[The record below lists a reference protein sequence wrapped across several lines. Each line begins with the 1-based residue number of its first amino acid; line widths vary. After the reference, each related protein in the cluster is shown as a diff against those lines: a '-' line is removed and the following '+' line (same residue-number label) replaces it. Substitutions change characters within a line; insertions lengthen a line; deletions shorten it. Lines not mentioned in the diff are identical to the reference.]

1 MSFNS
6 IDSILSDLSGNK
18 AINFAILKNLV
29 SIFPVFL
36 SSCFITDMI
45 MGLDTDTDIEIIPV
59 EENGNGKI
67 TEEEF
72 VALIENEDF
81 LETFNTFYYPDSIV
95 KDARSIDSDQSML
108 YVILEA
114 VEEFDEVEDYY
125 KNKKVQSIW
134 SRDFIYQKSMAEI
147 QEDFIEGDEDVP
159 ISKFT
164 FSSKDR
170 DRVVDILV
178 KDLDTGRTQIMITC
192 WNLQ

>member
-1 MSFNS
+1 MNIFKKLF
-6 IDSILSDLSGNK
+6 IGFFICVL
-18 AINFAILKNLV
+18 
-29 SIFPVFL
+29 SIFLVFL

-45 MGLDTDTDIEIIPV
+45 IGPDTDTSIEIVPV

-72 VALIENEDF
+72 VALIDNEDF
-81 LETFNTFYYPDSIV
+81 LETFDTFYYPDSVV
-95 KDARSIDSDQSML
+95 KDARSLDSDQSML

-114 VEEFDEVEDYY
+114 VEGFDEVEEYY

-134 SRDFIYQKSMAEI
+134 SRDFIYQKSMAKVE
-147 QEDFIEGDEDVP
+147 EDFIEEDKDVP

-170 DRVVDILV
+170 DKVVDILL

>member
-1 MSFNS
+1 MNIFKKLF
-6 IDSILSDLSGNK
+6 IGFFICVL
-18 AINFAILKNLV
+18 
-29 SIFPVFL
+29 SIFLVFL

-45 MGLDTDTDIEIIPV
+45 IGPDTDTSIEIVPV

-72 VALIENEDF
+72 VALIDNEDF
-81 LETFNTFYYPDSIV
+81 LETFDTFYYPDSVV
-95 KDARSIDSDQSML
+95 KDARSLDSDQSML

-114 VEEFDEVEDYY
+114 VEGFDEVEEYY

-134 SRDFIYQKSMAEI
+134 SRDFIYQKSMAKVE
-147 QEDFIEGDEDVP
+147 EDFIEEDKDVP

-170 DRVVDILV
+170 DKVVDILV

>member
-1 MSFNS
+1 MNIFKKLF
-6 IDSILSDLSGNK
+6 IGFFICVL
-18 AINFAILKNLV
+18 

-45 MGLDTDTDIEIIPV
+45 IGPDTDTSIEIVPV

-72 VALIENEDF
+72 VALIDNEDF
-81 LETFNTFYYPDSIV
+81 LETFDTFYYPDSVV
-95 KDARSIDSDQSML
+95 KDARSLDSEQSML

-114 VEEFDEVEDYY
+114 VEGFDEVEEYY

-134 SRDFIYQKSMAEI
+134 SRDFIYQKSMAKVE
-147 QEDFIEGDEDVP
+147 EDFIEEDKDVP

-170 DRVVDILV
+170 DKVVDILV

>member
-1 MSFNS
+1 
-6 IDSILSDLSGNK
+6 
-18 AINFAILKNLV
+18 
-29 SIFPVFL
+29 
-36 SSCFITDMI
+36 MI
-45 MGLDTDTDIEIIPV
+45 IGPATDTSIEITQL
-59 EENGNGKI
+59 EETVKGKI
-67 TEEEF
+67 SEEEF

-95 KDARSIDSDQSML
+95 KDARTVDSDQNML

-134 SRDFIYQKSMAEI
+134 SRDFLYQKSMAKVE
-147 QEDFIEGDEDVP
+147 EEFIEGDEEVP

>member
-1 MSFNS
+1 
-6 IDSILSDLSGNK
+6 
-18 AINFAILKNLV
+18 
-29 SIFPVFL
+29 
-36 SSCFITDMI
+36 MI
-45 MGLDTDTDIEIIPV
+45 IGPDADTSIEITQV
-59 EENGNGKI
+59 EEKGKGKI
-67 TEEEF
+67 SEEEF

-81 LETFNTFYYPDSIV
+81 LETFNNFYYPDSIV
-95 KDARSIDSDQSML
+95 KDARTVDSDQNML

-134 SRDFIYQKSMAEI
+134 SRDFLYQKSMAKVE
-147 QEDFIEGDEDVP
+147 EEFIEGDEDVP

>member
-1 MSFNS
+1 M
-6 IDSILSDLSGNK
+6 IIGSD
-18 AINFAILKNLV
+18 A
-29 SIFPVFL
+29 
-36 SSCFITDMI
+36 
-45 MGLDTDTDIEIIPV
+45 DTDTSIEIIPV
-59 EENGNGKI
+59 EESGNGKI

-72 VALIENEDF
+72 IALIENEDF
-81 LETFNTFYYPDSIV
+81 LETFNTFYFPDSKV
-95 KDARSIDSDQSML
+95 KEARSIDTDQSML

-114 VEEFDEVEDYY
+114 VEGFDEVEEYY
-125 KNKKVQSIW
+125 KEKKVQSIW
-134 SRDFIYQKSMAEI
+134 SRDFIYQKSMAELE
-147 QEDFIEGDEDVP
+147 EDFIEGDEDVP

>member
-1 MSFNS
+1 MNIFKKLFTGLF
-6 IDSILSDLSGNK
+6 ICVLS
-18 AINFAILKNLV
+18 V
-29 SIFPVFL
+29 SPVFL

-45 MGLDTDTDIEIIPV
+45 TGPDTAASIEAAPV

-67 TEEEF
+67 SEEEF
-72 VALIENEDF
+72 VALVDNEDF

-95 KDARSIDSDQSML
+95 KDARSVDLDQSML

-114 VEEFDEVEDYY
+114 VEEFDEVEEYY

-134 SRDFIYQKSMAEI
+134 SRDFIYQKSMAKVE
-147 QEDFIEGDEDVP
+147 EDFIEGNEDVP

-164 FSSKDR
+164 FSSKDK
-170 DRVVDILV
+170 DRIVDILV

>member
-1 MSFNS
+1 MN
-6 IDSILSDLSGNK
+6 
-18 AINFAILKNLV
+18 ILKKLFIGLFICLL

-45 MGLDTDTDIEIIPV
+45 TGTDTATSIEITPV

-72 VALIENEDF
+72 VELIENEDF
-81 LETFNTFYYPDSIV
+81 LETFNTFYYPDSRV
-95 KDARSIDSDQSML
+95 KDARTVDSDQSML
-108 YVILEA
+108 YVILET
-114 VEEFDEVEDYY
+114 VDEFDEVEDYY

-134 SRDFIYQKSMAEI
+134 SRDFIYQKSMAKVE
-147 QEDFIEGDEDVP
+147 EDFIEGDEDVP
-159 ISKFT
+159 VSKFT

>member
-1 MSFNS
+1 
-6 IDSILSDLSGNK
+6 
-18 AINFAILKNLV
+18 
-29 SIFPVFL
+29 
-36 SSCFITDMI
+36 MI
-45 MGLDTDTDIEIIPV
+45 IGPATDTSIEITQ
-59 EENGNGKI
+59 EEETVNGKI
-67 TEEEF
+67 SEEEF
-72 VALIENEDF
+72 IALIENEDF

-95 KDARSIDSDQSML
+95 KDARTVDSDQNML

-114 VEEFDEVEDYY
+114 AEEFDEVEDYY

-134 SRDFIYQKSMAEI
+134 NRDFLYQKSMAKVE
-147 QEDFIEGDEDVP
+147 EEFIEGDEEVP

>member
-1 MSFNS
+1 MKIFKKLC
-6 IDSILSDLSGNK
+6 IGLFICVLG
-18 AINFAILKNLV
+18 
-29 SIFPVFL
+29 IFPVFL

-45 MGLDTDTDIEIIPV
+45 IGPATDTSIEITQ
-59 EENGNGKI
+59 EEETVKGKI
-67 TEEEF
+67 SEEEF

-95 KDARSIDSDQSML
+95 KDARTVDSDQNML

-134 SRDFIYQKSMAEI
+134 SRDFLYQKSMAKVE
-147 QEDFIEGDEDVP
+147 EEFIEGDEEVP

>member
-1 MSFNS
+1 LYIGLFICM
-6 IDSILSDLSGNK
+6 LG
-18 AINFAILKNLV
+18 
-29 SIFPVFL
+29 IFPVFL

-45 MGLDTDTDIEIIPV
+45 MGPDTDTNIEIIQV
-59 EENGNGKI
+59 EEKENGKI

-72 VALIENEDF
+72 IALIENEDF
-81 LETFNTFYYPDSIV
+81 LETFDTFYYPDSIV
-95 KDARSIDSDQSML
+95 KDARTVDSDQSML

-114 VEEFDEVEDYY
+114 SESFDEVEDYY
-125 KNKKVQSIW
+125 RNKKVQSIW
-134 SRDFIYQKSMAEI
+134 SRDFIYQKSMAKVE
-147 QEDFIEGDEDVP
+147 EEFIEEDEDVP

-178 KDLDTGRTQIMITC
+178 KDLDIGRTQIMITC

>member
-1 MSFNS
+1 M
-6 IDSILSDLSGNK
+6 SILKKLFIGLF
-18 AINFAILKNLV
+18 ICVL

-45 MGLDTDTDIEIIPV
+45 MGPDAAASIEIKPV

-95 KDARSIDSDQSML
+95 KDARSIDSDQSIL
-108 YVILEA
+108 YVILETL
-114 VEEFDEVEDYY
+114 EEFDEVEDYY

-134 SRDFIYQKSMAEI
+134 SRDFIYQKSMAKL
-147 QEDFIEGDEDVP
+147 QEEFIEGDEDIP

>member
-1 MSFNS
+1 MN
-6 IDSILSDLSGNK
+6 
-18 AINFAILKNLV
+18 ILKKLFIGLFICV
-29 SIFPVFL
+29 LSIFPVFL

-45 MGLDTDTDIEIIPV
+45 TGTDTATSIEITPV

-72 VALIENEDF
+72 VELIENEDF
-81 LETFNTFYYPDSIV
+81 LETFNTFYYPDSRV
-95 KDARSIDSDQSML
+95 KDARTVDSDQSML
-108 YVILEA
+108 YVILET
-114 VEEFDEVEDYY
+114 VDEFDEVEDYY

-134 SRDFIYQKSMAEI
+134 SRDFIYQKSMAKVE
-147 QEDFIEGDEDVP
+147 EDFIEGDEDVP
-159 ISKFT
+159 VSKFT

>member
-1 MSFNS
+1 MH
-6 IDSILSDLSGNK
+6 
-18 AINFAILKNLV
+18 ILKKLFIGLIICLV
-29 SIFPVFL
+29 SVLPVFL

-45 MGLDTDTDIEIIPV
+45 TGSDPASTVKITPV
-59 EENGNGKI
+59 EENGDGKI

-72 VALIENEDF
+72 DALIENKDF
-81 LETFNTFYYPDSIV
+81 LETFNTFYYPDSTV
-95 KDARSIDSDQSML
+95 KDARSVGPDKSML

-114 VEEFDEVEDYY
+114 AGEFDEVEDYY

-134 SRDFIYQKSMAEI
+134 SRDFIYQKSMTTAE
-147 QEDFIEGDEDVP
+147 EDFIEGDEDVP

-178 KDLDTGRTQIMITC
+178 KELDMTRTQIMITC

>member
-1 MSFNS
+1 MNILKKLF
-6 IDSILSDLSGNK
+6 IGLFICVLSIL
-18 AINFAILKNLV
+18 
-29 SIFPVFL
+29 PVFL

-45 MGLDTDTDIEIIPV
+45 IGSDTATSIEITPV

-72 VALIENEDF
+72 VEIIENEDF
-81 LETFNTFYYPDSIV
+81 LETFNTFYYPDSRV
-95 KDARSIDSDQSML
+95 KDARTVDSDQSML
-108 YVILEA
+108 YVILET
-114 VEEFDEVEDYY
+114 VDGFDEVEDYY
-125 KNKKVQSIW
+125 KDKKVQSIW
-134 SRDFIYQKSMAEI
+134 SRDFIYQKSMAKVE
-147 QEDFIEGDEDVP
+147 EDFIEGDEDVP
-159 ISKFT
+159 VSKFT

>member
-1 MSFNS
+1 MN
-6 IDSILSDLSGNK
+6 
-18 AINFAILKNLV
+18 ILKKLFIGLFICV
-29 SIFPVFL
+29 LSIFPVFL

-45 MGLDTDTDIEIIPV
+45 TGPDTATSIEITPV

-192 WNLQ
+192 WSLQ

>member
-1 MSFNS
+1 MN
-6 IDSILSDLSGNK
+6 
-18 AINFAILKNLV
+18 ILKKLFIGLFICV
-29 SIFPVFL
+29 LSIFPVFL
-36 SSCFITDMI
+36 SSCFVVDMI
-45 MGLDTDTDIEIIPV
+45 MGPDTTASIEITPA
-59 EENGNGKI
+59 EEDGNGKI

-95 KDARSIDSDQSML
+95 KDARSVDSGQSML
-108 YVILEA
+108 YVILETL
-114 VEEFDEVEDYY
+114 EGFDEVEDYY

-134 SRDFIYQKSMAEI
+134 SRDFIYQKSMAKL

>member
-1 MSFNS
+1 M
-6 IDSILSDLSGNK
+6 SILKKLFIGLF
-18 AINFAILKNLV
+18 ICML

-45 MGLDTDTDIEIIPV
+45 MGSDTAASIEIKPV

-95 KDARSIDSDQSML
+95 KDARSVDSDQSIL
-108 YVILEA
+108 YVILET

-134 SRDFIYQKSMAEI
+134 SRDFIYQKSMAKL
-147 QEDFIEGDEDVP
+147 QEEFIEGDEDIP

>member
-1 MSFNS
+1 
-6 IDSILSDLSGNK
+6 
-18 AINFAILKNLV
+18 
-29 SIFPVFL
+29 
-36 SSCFITDMI
+36 MI
-45 MGLDTDTDIEIIPV
+45 IGPDTDTSIEIVPV

-72 VALIENEDF
+72 VALIDNEDF
-81 LETFNTFYYPDSIV
+81 LETFDTFYYPDSVV
-95 KDARSIDSDQSML
+95 KDARSLDSDQSML

-114 VEEFDEVEDYY
+114 VEGFDEVEEYY

-178 KDLDTGRTQIMITC
+178 KDLDAGRTQIMITC
-192 WNLQ
+192 WSLQ

>member
-1 MSFNS
+1 MNILKKLF
-6 IDSILSDLSGNK
+6 ITLFICVLSIL
-18 AINFAILKNLV
+18 
-29 SIFPVFL
+29 PVLL

-45 MGLDTDTDIEIIPV
+45 TGPDTATSIEITPV

-81 LETFNTFYYPDSIV
+81 LETFNTFYYPDSRV
-95 KDARSIDSDQSML
+95 KDARTVDSDQSML
-108 YVILEA
+108 YVILETA
-114 VEEFDEVEDYY
+114 DGFDEVEDYY
-125 KNKKVQSIW
+125 KDKKVQSIW
-134 SRDFIYQKSMAEI
+134 SRDFIYQKSMAKVE
-147 QEDFIEGDEDVP
+147 EDFIEGDEDVP
-159 ISKFT
+159 VSKFT

>member
-1 MSFNS
+1 MN
-6 IDSILSDLSGNK
+6 
-18 AINFAILKNLV
+18 ILKKLFIGLFICAL
-29 SIFPVFL
+29 SIFPVLL
-36 SSCFITDMI
+36 SSCFVTDMI
-45 MGLDTDTDIEIIPV
+45 IGSDTATSIEITPV

-95 KDARSIDSDQSML
+95 KDARSVDSDKNML
-108 YVILEA
+108 YVILETL
-114 VEEFDEVEDYY
+114 EDFNEVEDYY

-134 SRDFIYQKSMAEI
+134 SRDFIYQKSMAKVE
-147 QEDFIEGDEDVP
+147 EDFIEGDEDVP

-192 WNLQ
+192 WNLK

>member
-1 MSFNS
+1 MNIFKKLS
-6 IDSILSDLSGNK
+6 IGLFICVL
-18 AINFAILKNLV
+18 

-45 MGLDTDTDIEIIPV
+45 MGTDTDTGVEILPV

-81 LETFNTFYYPDSIV
+81 LETFNTFYYPDSKV
-95 KDARSIDSDQSML
+95 KDARSVGSDQSML

-134 SRDFIYQKSMAEI
+134 SRDFIYQKSMAKVE
-147 QEDFIEGDEDVP
+147 EDFIEGDEDIP

>member
-1 MSFNS
+1 MNILKKLF
-6 IDSILSDLSGNK
+6 IGLFICVLSIL
-18 AINFAILKNLV
+18 
-29 SIFPVFL
+29 PVFL

-45 MGLDTDTDIEIIPV
+45 MGSDTAASIEITPV

-95 KDARSIDSDQSML
+95 KDARSVDSDQSIL
-108 YVILEA
+108 YVILET

-134 SRDFIYQKSMAEI
+134 SRDFIYQKSMAKL
-147 QEDFIEGDEDVP
+147 QEEFIEGDEDVP

>member
-1 MSFNS
+1 MN
-6 IDSILSDLSGNK
+6 
-18 AINFAILKNLV
+18 ILKKLFITLFICV
-29 SIFPVFL
+29 LSIFPVFL

-45 MGLDTDTDIEIIPV
+45 TGPDTAASIEITPV

-81 LETFNTFYYPDSIV
+81 LETFNTFYYPDSRV
-95 KDARSIDSDQSML
+95 KDARTVDSDQSML

-114 VEEFDEVEDYY
+114 VDEFDEVEDYY

-134 SRDFIYQKSMAEI
+134 SRDFIYQKSMAKVE
-147 QEDFIEGDEDVP
+147 EDFIEGDEDVP
-159 ISKFT
+159 VSKFT

>member
-1 MSFNS
+1 MN
-6 IDSILSDLSGNK
+6 
-18 AINFAILKNLV
+18 ILKKLFIGLFICV
-29 SIFPVFL
+29 LCIFPVFL

-45 MGLDTDTDIEIIPV
+45 MGPDTDTDIEIIPV

-67 TEEEF
+67 TEEDF

-108 YVILEA
+108 YVILETL
-114 VEEFDEVEDYY
+114 EEFDEIEDYY

-134 SRDFIYQKSMAEI
+134 SRDFIYQKSMAEL
-147 QEDFIEGDEDVP
+147 QEDFIEEDEDVP

>member
-1 MSFNS
+1 MTLFKKLF
-6 IDSILSDLSGNK
+6 IGLFICVLSIL
-18 AINFAILKNLV
+18 
-29 SIFPVFL
+29 PVFL

-45 MGLDTDTDIEIIPV
+45 IGSDTAASIEITPV
-59 EENGNGKI
+59 EEDGNGKI

-81 LETFNTFYYPDSIV
+81 LETFNTFYYPDSRV
-95 KDARSIDSDQSML
+95 KDARTVDSDQSML
-108 YVILEA
+108 YVILET
-114 VEEFDEVEDYY
+114 VDEFDEVEDYY

-134 SRDFIYQKSMAEI
+134 SRDFLYQKSMAKVE
-147 QEDFIEGDEDVP
+147 EEFIEGDEEVP